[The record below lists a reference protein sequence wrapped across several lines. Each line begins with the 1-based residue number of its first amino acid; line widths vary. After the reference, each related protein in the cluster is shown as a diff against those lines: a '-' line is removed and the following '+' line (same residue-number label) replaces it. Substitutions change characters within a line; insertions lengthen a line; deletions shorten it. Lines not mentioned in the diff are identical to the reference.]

1 MTLQL
6 FSWGV
11 FIATIFTLLITDL
24 GLINKKDEIISF
36 KKSIILSAFYF
47 FVAILFGLFIWW
59 LRGADIAM
67 EYYTGYLLEKTMSL
81 DNIFM
86 ISLIFS
92 FFKIPRKYQHRVLFW
107 GILGVIILRAIM
119 IYIGAAILNK
129 FAWMLFIVAILL
141 IITGIKALYI
151 IDKPASNI
159 KDMFVY
165 KWLARHLN
173 LHPEL
178 VGNRFTI
185 RKNQKLFFT
194 PLFMSLI
201 IVETT
206 DLIFALDSIPA
217 IFAITQ
223 NSFVVYT
230 SNIFAILGLRALFF
244 CLEDII
250 KRFIYVKYSLAI
262 ILILIGLK
270 IFVAHYIE
278 ISKLLTLGTT
288 IGLIFGG
295 IIMSLIKNKK
305 VRS

>member
-6 FSWGV
+6 FSWIA
-11 FIATIFTLLITDL
+11 FAATIFALLIADL
-24 GLINKKDEIISF
+24 GLINKEDEVISY
-36 KKSIILSAFYF
+36 KKSIIISAFYF
-47 FVAILFGLFIWW
+47 LVAILFGLFIWW
-59 LRGADIAM
+59 TEGHEIAI

-92 FFKIPRKYQHRVLFW
+92 YFNIPQKYQHRVLFW
-107 GILGVIILRAIM
+107 GILGVIVLRAMM

-129 FAWMLFIVAILL
+129 FAWMLFVIAIILIV
-141 IITGIKALYI
+141 TGVKALYI

-159 KDMFVY
+159 KDMVIY
-165 KWLARHLN
+165 KWLAGHLN
-173 LHPEL
+173 LLPEL
-178 VGNRFTI
+178 SGNRFVI

-194 PLFMSLI
+194 PLFVSLVI
-201 IVETT
+201 IETT

-244 CLEDII
+244 CLADII
-250 KRFIYVKYSLAI
+250 KRFMYVKYSLAI

-278 ISKLLTLGTT
+278 ISKLLTLGMTV
-288 IGLIFGG
+288 GLILGG
-295 IIMSLIKNKK
+295 ITISLVKNKK
-305 VRS
+305 MKS